1 MSRDADRFPQFRLRD
16 AGRFSPA
23 EAPDAATGSA
33 PDRPSHLVLT
43 NDAGRREETLLAVAD
58 GLAARAGAAVRV
70 AHLFD
75 PPPGDLEVVRHLSPA
90 YRAGTAHD
98 VCDRLFRAA
107 RSLAGRSGLP
117 VTPELLVGPAHPT
130 LTEYVRVN
138 EFDLV
143 TASSGN
149 SWRTLWGG
157 GPWFEVARRRP
168 VLVVGPGVSG
178 ASTAEGLP
186 GEVLAV
192 LDGTE
197 GAERA
202 LAPAAALC
210 RLLDAR
216 LTLLRAAPSGEAG
229 DRCRRYLLSLSQFV
243 RRGVPAVRTVVA
255 TGVTT
260 CAVLSVQRM
269 TGAVVALAAP
279 VRSWLGGVTPGRL
292 GWRVLRRSTAP
303 VLFYRPTL

>member
-1 MSRDADRFPQFRLRD
+1 
-16 AGRFSPA
+16 
-23 EAPDAATGSA
+23 
-33 PDRPSHLVLT
+33 LVLT
-43 NDAGRREETLLAVAD
+43 NDAGRREEALLAVA
-58 GLAARAGAAVRV
+58 GRLAARAGAAVCV

-75 PPPGDLEVVRHLSPA
+75 PPPGDLEVVRRLSPA
-90 YRAGTAHD
+90 CRAGPAHD

-107 RSLAGRSGLP
+107 RSLAGRSGVP
-117 VTPELLVGPAHPT
+117 VTPELLVGPIDPT

-143 TASSGN
+143 TASSGS

-157 GPWFEVARRRP
+157 GSWFAVARRRP

-178 ASTAEGLP
+178 SSTAEGLP
-186 GEVLAV
+186 GEV
-192 LDGTE
+192 
-197 GAERA
+197 AERA

-229 DRCRRYLLSLSQFV
+229 DRCQRYLLALSQFV
-243 RRGVPAVRTVVA
+243 RRDVPAVRTIVA
-255 TGVTT
+255 TGGTAG
-260 CAVLSVQRM
+260 AVLSVQRL

-303 VLFYRPTL
+303 VLFHRPTL

>member
-1 MSRDADRFPQFRLRD
+1 MSRDTNRFTRSRLRD
-16 AGRFSPA
+16 TGRLSPA
-23 EAPDAATGSA
+23 EAPDATPGGA
-33 PDRPSHLVLT
+33 PGRPSHLVLT
-43 NDAGRREETLLAVAD
+43 NDAGRREETLLAVA
-58 GLAARAGAAVRV
+58 GRLAERAGAAVRV

-90 YRAGTAHD
+90 YRAGPADD

-107 RSLAGRSGLP
+107 RSLAGRSGRP
-117 VTPELLVGPAHPT
+117 VTPELLVGPVDPT

-138 EFDLV
+138 AFDLV

-149 SWRTLWGG
+149 SWRTLWG

-168 VLVVGPGVSG
+168 VLVVGPGVSES
-178 ASTAEGLP
+178 STAEGLP
-186 GEVLAV
+186 GEVLVV

-197 GAERA
+197 GAERV

-216 LTLLRAAPSGEAG
+216 LTLFRAAPSEEAG
-229 DRCRRYLLSLSQFV
+229 DRCHRYLLALSQFV

-255 TGVTT
+255 TGRTAG
-260 CAVLSVQRM
+260 AVLSLQRT

-279 VRSWLGGVTPGRL
+279 VRSWLGGITPGRL
-292 GWRVLRRSTAP
+292 GWRVLRGSTAP
-303 VLFYRPTL
+303 VLFYRPAL